1 MLSETSLAFISF
13 INYFM
18 IPVISLHIYCKRHSM
33 EWKCSLELFYKYI
46 VMCVLNL
53 PLGRVCVSVVEKIT
67 SSAILAE
74 STKYTIFAL
83 VVAII
88 LPYAIEVVE
97 KLVQVDVEINKT
109 DVPNKREK

>member
-1 MLSETSLAFISF
+1 MLSEVSLAFISF

-18 IPVISLHIYCKRHSM
+18 VPVISLRIYCKRHSI
-33 EWKCSLELFYKYI
+33 EWNCSLGLLYKYI

-53 PLGRVCVSVVEKIT
+53 PLGRVCAAVVERIT
-67 SSAILAE
+67 SSIILAE
-74 STKYTIFAL
+74 STKYTMLAL
-83 VVAII
+83 VVAIM

-109 DVPNKREK
+109 DVPKKSEK